1 MDGLTG
7 RIKFDQHGQRTE
19 FSLDIVEMK
28 RDGLVRVGSWDQR
41 GGVNFSRNFTE
52 TYNEIVDSLQNKT
65 LIVTTIR
72 VSSAPP
78 YPGCCPAL
86 HCFSRSPTAW

>member
-52 TYNEIVDSLQNKT
+52 TYKQQ
-65 LIVTTIR
+65 
-72 VSSAPP
+72 
-78 YPGCCPAL
+78 
-86 HCFSRSPTAW
+86 